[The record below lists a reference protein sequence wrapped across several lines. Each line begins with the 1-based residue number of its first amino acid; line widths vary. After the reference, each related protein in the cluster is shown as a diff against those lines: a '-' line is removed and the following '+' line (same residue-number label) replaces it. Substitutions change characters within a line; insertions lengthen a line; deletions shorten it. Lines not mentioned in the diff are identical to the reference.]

1 MTQTKKGFHAL
12 SARFIMQI
20 KISHQIFSS
29 FLPLF
34 QIKDLPLQKKIT
46 KQTLFSKAQANF
58 CQKMKKIYYQTRFVK
73 SDHLKSLTTQLYT
86 KWSLDTIT
94 FPPQAKIFS
103 RHLFFL
109 LLSQPCSR
117 YGLSQKYQKYKL
129 IKVSYIN
136 WRSSQLID
144 YYFSKK

>member
-1 MTQTKKGFHAL
+1 
-12 SARFIMQI
+12 
-20 KISHQIFSS
+20 
-29 FLPLF
+29 
-34 QIKDLPLQKKIT
+34 
-46 KQTLFSKAQANF
+46 
-58 CQKMKKIYYQTRFVK
+58 MKKIYYQTRFAK

-103 RHLFFL
+103 RHLLFL

-136 WRSSQLID
+136 WRSS
-144 YYFSKK
+144 